1 MKRHAKQLLLLC
13 LAAMSPGPWEAS
25 GQSTDAAGGF
35 TPEEAVRRMAV
46 PERFRVE
53 VFAAEP
59 MVRQPVSACFDE
71 RGRLWVVEYL
81 QYPNPAGLTPVTV
94 DQYLRT
100 EYDRVPE
107 PPPRGPRGADR
118 IKILEDTDGDGR
130 ADSVKVFAE
139 GLNLASA
146 LAVGHGGV
154 FVGQAPYLL
163 FYPDRDRD
171 DRPDGDPEVRLAGF
185 GLQDAHA
192 TVNSMTWGPDG
203 WLYGAQ
209 GSTVTARIRG
219 HEFQQAIWRYHPRD
233 RRFEVF
239 AEGGGNTWGL
249 DFDLAGHAFGSS
261 NGAYIAFHV
270 VQGGYYLKGFAKHG
284 PLHNPRAYGYF
295 GPIDYRGPKLGGHVT
310 PGGIIYK
317 GDAFPP
323 SFRGTFIGG
332 NLLSN
337 AVYWHVLERNGST
350 FAGRHGGTLIDAHD
364 RWFRPID
371 LLAGP
376 DAAVYG
382 VDWYDKRAAHLDPR
396 DTWDRTNGRIYRVV
410 YGDRRRVQ
418 PFDLSKLTSAE
429 LVALRTST
437 NDWFPAEARRI
448 LAERRD
454 TSIVPELKRLL
465 AGDRDETVAL
475 RDLWALHVS
484 EGLDDATATGLLEHP
499 VAGVRRWT
507 IRLLGDDRR
516 MTPDLRAKLTALA
529 ATEPDATVRSQ
540 LASSCQR
547 WDADDAL
554 PILGRLA
561 LRDED
566 RRDPHIPNL
575 LWWAFERQLRND
587 RDAVIALLSR
597 PKVQRAPLV
606 EGALLD
612 RVARA
617 LVSEGS
623 DGDYTACARLLA
635 AAPGKVQTTRLLT
648 GMAEGLRGRRLA
660 RIPAAMAGPL
670 SRLWAE
676 AQPAPGVLLI
686 RLAARM
692 GSPAAVAAAADAAR
706 DPHIAESERASMIE
720 LLGQLGRPEDLP
732 VIVGILGRDASP
744 AIQLAAVGALG
755 VFSQPSAARP
765 LIERYQS
772 APATV
777 RARIL
782 GLLCSRREWAAALL
796 ETIEHRQIAAKD
808 LTPAH
813 VQLIAQLSD
822 PALLSRLEAAWG
834 KVPRVGSP
842 EKKKRIAEI
851 RGLLPEGDKGNAA
864 RGKPL
869 FRENCAVC
877 HKLFGEG
884 ESIGPDLTG
893 AERGDLDFLMT
904 SLVDPSSLVRKE
916 YQSQAIALRDGRV
929 LTGLV
934 VEDDDRTLT
943 LVDSSRQKTVI
954 PREAVEEA
962 RPSEV
967 SLMPEGLLDK
977 LTEPQIRDLFRYLQ
991 SPGGR

>member
-1 MKRHAKQLLLLC
+1 MTRRAALLLLLS
-13 LAAMSPGPWEAS
+13 LALLCPAPATAWGGPPKP
-25 GQSTDAAGGF
+25 AGGF
-35 TPEEAVRRMAV
+35 TAEEAVRRMVV
-46 PERFRVE
+46 PAGFHVE

-59 MVRQPVSACFDE
+59 MVRQPVTACFDE

-81 QYPNPAGLTPVTV
+81 QYPNPAGLKPVTV

-100 EYDRVPE
+100 EYDKVPE

-171 DRPDGDPEVRLAGF
+171 DRPDGDPEVVLSGF

-192 TVNSMTWGPDG
+192 TVNSLTWGPDG

-249 DFDLAGHAFGSS
+249 DFDLAGNAFGSS
-261 NGAYIAFHV
+261 NGAYIAFHM
-270 VQGGYYLKGFAKHG
+270 VQGGYYVKGFAKHG

-295 GPIDYRGPKLGGHVT
+295 GPIDYRGPKMGGHVT

-332 NLLSN
+332 NLLAN
-337 AVYWHVLERNGST
+337 TVYWHVLERQGST
-350 FAGRHGGTLIDAHD
+350 FAGRHGGTLIDARD

-376 DAAVYG
+376 DAAVY
-382 VDWYDKRAAHLDPR
+382 VVNWYDKRAAHLDPR
-396 DTWDRTNGRIYRVV
+396 DNWDRTNGRIYRVV
-410 YGDRRRVQ
+410 HGDRRRVE
-418 PFDLSKLTSAE
+418 PFDLSKRTSAE
-429 LVALRTST
+429 LVALRTCA

-454 TSIVPELKRLL
+454 ASIVPELKRWL
-465 AGDRDETVAL
+465 GCDRDEAIAL

-484 EGLDDATATGLLEHP
+484 GGLDDATALELLHHPIPGL
-499 VAGVRRWT
+499 RRWT
-507 IRLLGDDRR
+507 IRLLGDDHR
-516 MTPDLRAKLTALA
+516 MSPSLRAELVSLA
-529 ATEPDATVRSQ
+529 GSEPDAMVRSQ

-547 WDADDAL
+547 WEAVDAL
-554 PILGRLA
+554 AILSGLA
-561 LRDED
+561 RRDED

-575 LWWAFERQLRND
+575 LWWAFEHQMRRD
-587 RDAVIALLSR
+587 RDAVVERVSR
-597 PKVQRAPLV
+597 PEMQRASLV
-606 EGALLD
+606 DEAILQ
-612 RVARA
+612 RMSRA
-617 LVSEGS
+617 LVAEGS
-623 DGDYTACARLLA
+623 DGDFAACARLLA
-635 AAPGKVQTTRLLT
+635 AAPGKAQVVRLLS
-648 GMAEGLRGRRLA
+648 GMDEGLRGRKLVRMPEPL
-660 RIPAAMAGPL
+660 AGPIGQ
-670 SRLWAE
+670 LWAE
-676 AQPAPGVLLI
+676 AQPSPPVILI

-692 GSPAAVAAAADAAR
+692 ASPPAVAAAVHLAGDRSA
-706 DPHIAESERASMIE
+706 AESDRAAMIE
-720 LLGQLGRPEDLP
+720 LLGQLARPEDLP
-732 VIVGILGRDASP
+732 VVVGLLQHDPRP
-744 AIQLAAVGALG
+744 TVQLAAVGALG
-755 VFSQPSAARP
+755 SYAQPATARP
-765 LIERYQS
+765 LLERYHS
-772 APATV
+772 AAPTV

-782 GLLCSRREWAAALL
+782 GLLCSRREWAGALL
-796 ETIEHRQIAAKD
+796 DAIEQRRIAAKD
-808 LTPAH
+808 LTPVQ
-813 VQLIAQLSD
+813 VQLVVQLGD
-822 PALLSRLEAAWG
+822 PSLVARLESAWG

-842 EKKKRIAEI
+842 EKDQRIAEI

-864 RGKPL
+864 RGQPIFK
-869 FRENCAVC
+869 ENCAVC
-877 HKLFGEG
+877 HKLFGVG

-893 AERGDLDFLMT
+893 AGAAT
-904 SLVDPSSLVRKE
+904 WISS
-916 YQSQAIALRDGRV
+916 
-929 LTGLV
+929 
-934 VEDDDRTLT
+934 
-943 LVDSSRQKTVI
+943 
-954 PREAVEEA
+954 
-962 RPSEV
+962 
-967 SLMPEGLLDK
+967 
-977 LTEPQIRDLFRYLQ
+977 
-991 SPGGR
+991 

>member
-1 MKRHAKQLLLLC
+1 MNRP
-13 LAAMSPGPWEAS
+13 AARLVLWSLILPACAAASARGQQPEAP
-25 GQSTDAAGGF
+25 GGF
-35 TPEEAVRRMAV
+35 TPEEAVRRMVV
-46 PERFRVE
+46 PSGFHVE

-59 MVRQPVSACFDE
+59 MVRQPVTACFDE

-81 QYPNPAGLTPVTV
+81 QYPNPAGLKPVTV

-171 DRPDGDPEVRLAGF
+171 DRPDGDPEVLLAGF

-219 HEFQQAIWRYHPRD
+219 QEFQQAIWRYHPRD

-249 DFDLAGHAFGSS
+249 DFDLAGNAFGSS
-261 NGAYIAFHV
+261 NGAYIAFHM

-317 GDAFPP
+317 GDAFPTA
-323 SFRGTFIGG
+323 FRGAFIGG

-337 AVYWHVLERNGST
+337 AVYWHVLGRDGST
-350 FAGRHGGTLIDAHD
+350 FAGRHGGTLIDARD

-376 DAAVYG
+376 DAAVYV

-396 DTWDRTNGRIYRVV
+396 DTWDRTNGRIYRVG
-410 YGDRRRVQ
+410 YGERRKVA
-418 PFDLSKLTSAE
+418 PFDLSKRTSAE
-429 LVALRTST
+429 LVALRTDT

-454 TSIVPELKRLL
+454 ASIVPELKRLL
-465 AGDRDETVAL
+465 AADRDETVAL

-484 EGLDDATATGLLEHP
+484 GGLDDPTAMALLDHP
-499 VAGVRRWT
+499 VPGVRRWT
-507 IRLLGDDRR
+507 IRLLGDDHRMNAGFRR
-516 MTPDLRAKLTALA
+516 KLAELA
-529 ATEPDATVRSQ
+529 AAEPDAMVRSQ

-561 LRDED
+561 RRDED

-575 LWWAFERQLRND
+575 LWWAFERALRQD
-587 RDAVIALLSR
+587 RDAVVELLNTSR
-597 PKVQRAPLV
+597 DAAGRDWSGMRSSIGWRGHWSPRAPTATSRRV
-606 EGALLD
+606 PVCSPPRTRRRRRGSWPGWTRASGAGSSH
-612 RVARA
+612 RCPARWP
-617 LVSEGS
+617 VRCRGS
-623 DGDYTACARLLA
+623 GPR
-635 AAPGKVQTTRLLT
+635 
-648 GMAEGLRGRRLA
+648 RGRL
-660 RIPAAMAGPL
+660 
-670 SRLWAE
+670 
-676 AQPAPGVLLI
+676 
-686 RLAARM
+686 
-692 GSPAAVAAAADAAR
+692 
-706 DPHIAESERASMIE
+706 RAS
-720 LLGQLGRPEDLP
+720 
-732 VIVGILGRDASP
+732 
-744 AIQLAAVGALG
+744 
-755 VFSQPSAARP
+755 
-765 LIERYQS
+765 
-772 APATV
+772 
-777 RARIL
+777 
-782 GLLCSRREWAAALL
+782 C
-796 ETIEHRQIAAKD
+796 
-808 LTPAH
+808 
-813 VQLIAQLSD
+813 
-822 PALLSRLEAAWG
+822 
-834 KVPRVGSP
+834 
-842 EKKKRIAEI
+842 
-851 RGLLPEGDKGNAA
+851 
-864 RGKPL
+864 
-869 FRENCAVC
+869 
-877 HKLFGEG
+877 
-884 ESIGPDLTG
+884 
-893 AERGDLDFLMT
+893 
-904 SLVDPSSLVRKE
+904 
-916 YQSQAIALRDGRV
+916 
-929 LTGLV
+929 
-934 VEDDDRTLT
+934 
-943 LVDSSRQKTVI
+943 
-954 PREAVEEA
+954 
-962 RPSEV
+962 
-967 SLMPEGLLDK
+967 
-977 LTEPQIRDLFRYLQ
+977 
-991 SPGGR
+991 

>member
-1 MKRHAKQLLLLC
+1 M
-13 LAAMSPGPWEAS
+13 
-25 GQSTDAAGGF
+25 
-35 TPEEAVRRMAV
+35 VV
-46 PERFRVE
+46 PEGFHVE

-59 MVRQPVSACFDE
+59 MVRQPVTACFDE

-81 QYPNPAGLTPVTV
+81 QYPNPAGLKPVTV

-100 EYDRVPE
+100 EYDKLPE
-107 PPPRGPRGADR
+107 PPPRGTRGADR

-171 DRPDGDPEVRLAGF
+171 DRPDSDPEVLLKGF

-209 GSTVTARIRG
+209 GSTVTARIQG
-219 HEFQQAIWRYHPRD
+219 HEFQQAIWRFHPRD

-249 DFDLAGHAFGSS
+249 DFDLAGNAFGSS
-261 NGAYIAFHV
+261 NGAYIAFHM

-295 GPIDYRGPKLGGHVT
+295 GPINYRGPKPGGHVT

-332 NLLSN
+332 NLLAN
-337 AVYWHVLERNGST
+337 AVYWHVLERDGST
-350 FAGRHGGTLIDAHD
+350 FAGRHGGTLIDARD

-376 DAAVYG
+376 DAAVYI

-396 DTWDRTNGRIYRVV
+396 DTWDRTNGRIYRVI
-410 YGDRRRVQ
+410 YGARRKVEQ
-418 PFDLSKLTSAE
+418 FDLTQRTSAE
-429 LVALRTST
+429 LISLRTST

-454 TSIVPELKRLL
+454 ASIVPELKRML
-465 AGDRDETVAL
+465 ADDRDETVAL
-475 RDLWALHVS
+475 RDLWALSVS
-484 EGLDDATATGLLEHP
+484 GGLDDGTVLGLLDHP
-499 VAGVRRWT
+499 VPGVRRWA
-507 IRLLGDDRR
+507 IRLLGDDHR
-516 MTPDLRAKLTALA
+516 MTPELRARLAALA
-529 ATEPDATVRSQ
+529 ASEPDSMVRSQ

-547 WDADDAL
+547 WDGDDAL
-554 PILGRLA
+554 PILERLA
-561 LRDED
+561 RRDED
-566 RRDPHIPNL
+566 RLDPQIPNL
-575 LWWAFERQLRND
+575 LWWAFERQLRQD
-587 RDAVIALLSR
+587 RDAVVALLCTASI
-597 PKVQRAPLV
+597 QRAPLV
-606 EGALLD
+606 EQSILD

-617 LVSEGS
+617 LVSDGS
-623 DGDYTACARLLA
+623 DGDFAACARLLA
-635 AAPGKVQTTRLLT
+635 TAPGKEQTTRLLT
-648 GMAEGLRGRRLA
+648 GMEEGLRGRKQGRV
-660 RIPAAMAGPL
+660 PSPMAGPL
-670 SRLWAE
+670 ARLWAK
-676 AQPAPGVLLI
+676 ARPAPDGLLV

-692 GSPAAVAAAADAAR
+692 GSREAIATAVDLARNPRQSQADRAA
-706 DPHIAESERASMIE
+706 MIE
-720 LLGQLGRPEDLP
+720 LLGQLGRPEDLSA
-732 VIVGILGRDASP
+732 IVDLLRRDASP
-744 AIQLAAVGALG
+744 MIQLAAVGALG
-755 VFSQPSAARP
+755 AFAQPSVAGP
-765 LIERYQS
+765 LLDRYPS
-772 APATV
+772 TLPPV

-782 GLLCSRREWAAALL
+782 GLLGSRREWAGALL
-796 ETIEHRQIAAKD
+796 DAIEHRRIAAKD

-822 PALLSRLEAAWG
+822 SALLARLEAAWG
-834 KVPRVGSP
+834 KVPRAGSP

-851 RGLLPEGDKGNAA
+851 RGLLPEGDKGSAA

-869 FRENCAVC
+869 FKENCAVC
-877 HKLFGEG
+877 HKLLGEG

-916 YQSQAIALRDGRV
+916 YQSQTIALRDGRV

-934 VEDDDRTLT
+934 VDEDDRTLT
-943 LVDSSRQKTVI
+943 LFDSNRQKTVL
-954 PREAVEEA
+954 PRDAVEEA

-991 SPGGR
+991 GSGR